1 MSDLPEVVTPG
12 NSVSLYADDCKT
24 SRVINCPADHF
35 LFQTDIDN
43 IYSWSQQNCMDFN
56 VKKCKLMRICKKRSP
71 FLSDVHFNNSTLKL
85 TPEFCD
91 LGLVTNCNL
100 SWNNHINEI
109 TSKANKI
116 LRLIKRTC
124 GGLALVKSQ
133 LKFFKQKLKLE
144 RIQRRATKF
153 FLKTTDEY
161 QQRREKLS
169 LLYLEQ
175 RRFLFDVL
183 FLYRA
188 SNGHININLSIY
200 VQNPIN
206 TCYE

>member
-35 LFQTDIDN
+35 LFQTNIDN

-71 FLSDVHFNNSTLKL
+71 FLSDVHFNNSTMKL

-116 LRLIKRTC
+116 LRLIKRTS

-133 LKFFKQKLKLE
+133 LKFFSVVWFPYQ
-144 RIQRRATKF
+144 A
-153 FLKTTDEY
+153 KTEVGTNT
-161 QQRREKLS
+161 
-169 LLYLEQ
+169 
-175 RRFLFDVL
+175 
-183 FLYRA
+183 A
-188 SNGHININLSIY
+188 SSN
-200 VQNPIN
+200 
-206 TCYE
+206 